1 MHSRNS
7 WADPPKGSKWAKWSV
22 DVCVYAF
29 NSQSLGEAGHP
40 FQSFQMCVRNV
51 MNDDECKE
59 EKMANPYTDSILYR
73 LTSVSSRSKTLRC
86 NA

>member
-1 MHSRNS
+1 M
-7 WADPPKGSKWAKWSV
+7 SV
-22 DVCVYAF
+22 AMYAF

-73 LTSVSSRSKTLRC
+73 LTSVLSRSKTLCC